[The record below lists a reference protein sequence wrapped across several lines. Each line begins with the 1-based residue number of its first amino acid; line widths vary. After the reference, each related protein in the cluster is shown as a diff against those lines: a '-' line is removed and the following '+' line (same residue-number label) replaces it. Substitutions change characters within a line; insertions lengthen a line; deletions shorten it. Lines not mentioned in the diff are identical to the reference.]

1 MLSGNREYGNEMFY
15 SELPLLRNYLHA
27 FSYWMLIGCCEAS
40 NNMLLNLVIIVSIN
54 CLKSTECSISG
65 FASNCG

>member
-1 MLSGNREYGNEMFY
+1 MLSGNRQYGNEMFY

-54 CLKSTECSISG
+54 YLR
-65 FASNCG
+65 